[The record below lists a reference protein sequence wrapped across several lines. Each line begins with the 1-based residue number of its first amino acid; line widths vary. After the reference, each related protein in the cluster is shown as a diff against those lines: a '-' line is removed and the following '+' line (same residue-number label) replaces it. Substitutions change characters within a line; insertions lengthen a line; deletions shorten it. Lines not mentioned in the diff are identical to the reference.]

1 LRAHRYGSF
10 LWLTSRIINIMAE
23 PVYLDNAATTPV
35 DPRVFEAMRPYWL
48 EDWGNPS
55 SVYGVGRRARRAL
68 DGARDRIAQVL
79 NCRANEII
87 FTSCGSESDNLAIRG
102 AALAQSEQHGW
113 KHIVTSR
120 IEHHAVLHACQW
132 LEAHLGFEVTYLE
145 VDDYGRVDP
154 LAVADAVRSDTAL
167 VSIMYANNEIGTLQ
181 PIAEIVRAVKGRNAR
196 TLVHTDAVQAGGLL
210 PLDVQALGAD
220 MLALS
225 GHKFYAP
232 KGVGLLY
239 VRRGTPLV
247 HQLSGGGQER
257 GVRAGT
263 ENVAYIVGMAT
274 ALELAHAERDERVA
288 HVSRLRDRLIDGVGS
303 KIEGVRLT
311 GHATQR
317 MPNSASFTIAGAD
330 GESLLLNLDQVGIC
344 ASSGA
349 ACTSGTLEISHVL
362 RALRLPDEEA
372 RGSLRLTTGVR
383 TTDADVDRLLDVLP
397 GIVERVREVTPTL
410 VS

>member
-1 LRAHRYGSF
+1 
-10 LWLTSRIINIMAE
+10 MPE

-55 SVYGVGRRARRAL
+55 SVYSVGRRARRAL
-68 DGARDRIAQVL
+68 DDARDRIAQLL
-79 NCRANEII
+79 NCRANEIV

-102 AALAQSEQHGW
+102 AALAQAEQHGW
-113 KHIVTSR
+113 KHVVTSR

-132 LEAHLGFEVTYLE
+132 LEQHLGFSVTYLE
-145 VDDYGRVDP
+145 VDAQGRIEP
-154 LAVADAVRSDTAL
+154 AAVAQAVRPDTAL
-167 VSIMYANNEIGTLQ
+167 VSIMYANNEIGTVQ
-181 PIAEIVRAVKGRNAR
+181 SIAEIGRAVKAANSG
-196 TLVHTDAVQAGGLL
+196 TLFHSDAVQAGGLL
-210 PLDVQALGAD
+210 PIDVQAMGVDL
-220 MLALS
+220 LALS

-232 KGVGLLY
+232 KGIGLLY

-247 HQLSGGGQER
+247 HQVSGGGQER

-263 ENVAYIVGMAT
+263 ENVAYIVGMAR
-274 ALELAHAERDERVA
+274 ALELAYAESAQRVA
-288 HVSRLRDRLIDGVGS
+288 HVSRLRDRLINGVQAR
-303 KIEGVRLT
+303 IAGVRLT
-311 GHATQR
+311 GHPTER
-317 MPNSASFTIAGAD
+317 MPNNASFTIAGAD
-330 GESLLLNLDQVGIC
+330 GESLLLNLDQEGIC
-344 ASSGA
+344 ASSGS

-362 RALRLPDEEA
+362 RALRLPEEEA

-397 GIVERVREVTPTL
+397 GIVERVREVTPSL

>member
-1 LRAHRYGSF
+1 M
-10 LWLTSRIINIMAE
+10 TE

-35 DPRVFEAMRPYWL
+35 DPRVVEAMRPYWL

-68 DGARDRIAQVL
+68 DDARDRIAQVL
-79 NCRANEII
+79 SCRANEII

-102 AALAQSEQHGW
+102 GALAQSEQHGW

-132 LEAHLGFEVTYLE
+132 LEQHLGFQVTYLE
-145 VDDYGRVDP
+145 VDERGGVDP
-154 LAVADAVRSDTAL
+154 RTVVEAMRPDTGLVA
-167 VSIMYANNEIGTLQ
+167 IMYANNEIGTVEPVAQ
-181 PIAEIVRAVKGRNAR
+181 IARAVKATNPDV
-196 TLVHTDAVQAGGLL
+196 LFHSDAVQAGGLL
-210 PLDVQALGAD
+210 PLDVQDLGID
-220 MLALS
+220 LLALS

-239 VRRGTPLV
+239 VRRGTSLV

-257 GVRAGT
+257 GIRAGT

-274 ALELAHAERDERVA
+274 ALELAYAELDSRVA
-288 HVSRLRDRLIDGVGS
+288 HVSRLRDRLIDGVQAS
-303 KIEGVRLT
+303 IEGVRLT
-311 GHATQR
+311 GHPTQR
-317 MPNSASFTIAGAD
+317 MPNNASFTIRGAD
-330 GESLLLNLDQVGIC
+330 GESLLLNLDQAGIA

-362 RALRLPDEEA
+362 RALRLPEDEA

-383 TTDADVDRLLDVLP
+383 STDADVDRLLEVLP
-397 GIVERVREVTPTL
+397 AIVERVREVTPSLL

>member
-1 LRAHRYGSF
+1 MGQ
-10 LWLTSRIINIMAE
+10 
-23 PVYLDNAATTPV
+23 PVYLDYAATTPV

-68 DGARDRIAQVL
+68 DSARDRMAQVL
-79 NCRANEII
+79 NCRANEIV

-120 IEHHAVLHACQW
+120 VEHHAVLHACQW
-132 LEAHLGFEVTYLE
+132 LEQHLGFEVTYLD
-145 VDDYGRVDP
+145 VDQHGSVEPD
-154 LAVADAVRSDTAL
+154 AVASAVRDDTAL
-167 VSIMYANNEIGTLQ
+167 VSIMLANNEIGTIQ
-181 PIAEIVRAVKGRNAR
+181 PVADITRAVKATNPR

-210 PLDVQALGAD
+210 PLDVQEMGVD

-247 HQLSGGGQER
+247 HQVSGGGQER

-274 ALELAHAERDERVA
+274 ALELAYAELDERVA
-288 HVSRLRDRLIDGVGS
+288 HVSGLRDRLIAGVCSQVDGA
-303 KIEGVRLT
+303 RLT
-311 GHATQR
+311 GHPTRR
-317 MPNSASFTIAGAD
+317 MPNSASFTITGAD
-330 GESLLLNLDQVGIC
+330 GESLLLNLDQEGIC

-383 TTDADVDRLLDVLP
+383 TQDADVDRLLAVLP
-397 GIVERVREVTPTL
+397 GIVERVREVTPSL

>member
-1 LRAHRYGSF
+1 
-10 LWLTSRIINIMAE
+10 MPE

-68 DGARDRIAQVL
+68 DDARDRIAQLL
-79 NCRANEII
+79 NCRANEIV

-132 LEAHLGFEVTYLE
+132 LEQHLGFSVTYLE
-145 VDDYGRVDP
+145 VDAQGHVDP
-154 LAVADAVRSDTAL
+154 AALAGAVRLDTAL
-167 VSIMYANNEIGTLQ
+167 VSIMYANNEIGTVQ
-181 PIAEIVRAVKGRNAR
+181 PIAEIARAVKFANSG
-196 TLVHTDAVQAGGLL
+196 TLLHTDAVQAGGLL
-210 PLDVQALGAD
+210 PIDVQAMGVDL
-220 MLALS
+220 LALS

-247 HQLSGGGQER
+247 HQVSGGGQER

-274 ALELAHAERDERVA
+274 ALELAHAESEQRVA
-288 HVSRLRDRLIDGVGS
+288 HVSGLRDRLIQGVQARVA
-303 KIEGVRLT
+303 GVRLT
-311 GHATQR
+311 GHPTER
-317 MPNSASFTIAGAD
+317 MPNNASFTIEGAD
-330 GESLLLNLDQVGIC
+330 GESLLLNLDQEGIC
-344 ASSGA
+344 ASSGS

-362 RALRLPDEEA
+362 RALRLPETEA

-383 TTDADVDRLLDVLP
+383 TTNADIDRLLEVLP
-397 GIVERVREVTPTL
+397 GIVDRVREVTPSL